1 MLFYLAMIE
10 DSSDQSKFEE
20 LYMTYKKTMFYVA
33 NNILRDTYLAEDAVH
48 QAFIRIIENLD
59 KINPTDCHKT
69 RSFIV
74 ILMKN
79 VAIDIYRKR
88 KQENVNSY
96 HDMEFIINEMAA
108 TKEFEEEVENEIIT
122 TIASLP
128 FNYSS
133 VLMLKYSQGYSDSE
147 ISKILS
153 ISESN
158 VRQRIVRAKKMLKSI
173 LNKKEVEE
181 KEDANN

>member
-1 MLFYLAMIE
+1 
-10 DSSDQSKFEE
+10 
-20 LYMTYKKTMFYVA
+20 
-33 NNILRDTYLAEDAVH
+33 
-48 QAFIRIIENLD
+48 
-59 KINPTDCHKT
+59 
-69 RSFIV
+69 
-74 ILMKN
+74 
-79 VAIDIYRKR
+79 
-88 KQENVNSY
+88 
-96 HDMEFIINEMAA
+96 MEFIISEMAA

-158 VRQRIVRAKKMLKSI
+158 VRQRIVRAKKMLKSV

-181 KEDANN
+181 KENANN